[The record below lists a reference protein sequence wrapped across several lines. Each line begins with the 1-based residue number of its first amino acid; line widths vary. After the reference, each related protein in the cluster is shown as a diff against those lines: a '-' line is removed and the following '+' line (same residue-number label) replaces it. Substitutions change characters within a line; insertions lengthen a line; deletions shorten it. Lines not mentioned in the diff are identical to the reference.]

1 MFVSLK
7 IFALEDV
14 FFFEDKTEVMFVLY
28 VKYNVLV
35 FAIVRFIVKNFFLI
49 MFVVLRLSIIFEI
62 TENFFVKV
70 IDEEFRLLEEI
81 FLKFLGIE
89 MVYD

>member
-70 IDEEFRLLEEI
+70 IYEEFRLLEEI